1 MAECSINIAN
11 IDWSSTLDNVLN
23 LFTYS
28 PGNPMLFSS
37 GLFWA
42 LFLIFLPVY
51 AMIKHSRTKMMI
63 FTTLFSLFFYYKSGS
78 FAFCLLLFTAVTDW
92 LIALKIHHSKP
103 GLLRKTLLWTS
114 IILSLSIL
122 GYFKYANFFVFNWS
136 MLTNTNFQPLD
147 IILPIGISYYTF
159 RSISYVADVYN
170 GKISPATNLLEY
182 VFFLSFFPALVA
194 GPIVRAEVFLP
205 QLRENKNASK
215 TDIYTGLW
223 LIILGIAKKAIIAD
237 YICQYNDLIF
247 STPTG
252 YSGFETLMGV
262 LGYTAQIYC
271 DFSGYSDMAIGM
283 ALIMGFHIPD
293 NFNFPYKS
301 TSLTEFWRRWHIS
314 LSTWLR
320 DYLYIPLGGNRKGKY
335 RTYINNFI
343 TMLLGGLWHGA
354 AWKFIFWGGMHGAGL
369 AVNKACRPFT
379 SKIDG
384 KLWFTAL
391 SWLIT
396 MATVS
401 FLWIFFR
408 ADSWEDSWSII
419 CNIFT
424 NFSLDYFAP
433 FAKVRYTWLIMMA
446 VVIITHSFTENLY
459 NKITRIFV
467 SSPWIVKL
475 LIFTLV
481 IQLVIEFAGED
492 VPPFIYFQF

>member
-11 IDWSSTLDNVLN
+11 IDWSSTLDNVLH

-37 GLFWA
+37 GLFWV
-42 LFLIFLPVY
+42 LFLIFLPIY

-92 LIALKIHHSKP
+92 VIALKIHSSKS

-122 GYFKYANFFVFNWS
+122 GYFKYANFFIFNWS
-136 MLTNTNFQPLD
+136 LLTSTNFQPLD

-205 QLRENKNASK
+205 QLRENRNASNS
-215 TDIYTGLW
+215 DIYTGLW
-223 LIILGIAKKAIIAD
+223 LVIIGIAKKAIIAD

-247 STPTG
+247 TTPTG
-252 YSGFETLMGV
+252 YSGFETLMGI

-354 AWKFIFWGGMHGAGL
+354 AWKFIFWGAMHPAGL
-369 AVNKACRPFT
+369 AIKKA
-379 SKIDG
+379 
-384 KLWFTAL
+384 
-391 SWLIT
+391 
-396 MATVS
+396 
-401 FLWIFFR
+401 
-408 ADSWEDSWSII
+408 
-419 CNIFT
+419 
-424 NFSLDYFAP
+424 
-433 FAKVRYTWLIMMA
+433 
-446 VVIITHSFTENLY
+446 
-459 NKITRIFV
+459 
-467 SSPWIVKL
+467 
-475 LIFTLV
+475 
-481 IQLVIEFAGED
+481 
-492 VPPFIYFQF
+492 

>member
-1 MAECSINIAN
+1 MAEWSGYIDN
-11 IDWSSTLDNVLN
+11 IDWNGTLDNVLN
-23 LFTYS
+23 LFAYS

-37 GLFWA
+37 GLFWM
-42 LFLIFLPVY
+42 LFLIFMPVY
-51 AMIKHSRTKMMI
+51 AMLKHNRTKMMI

-78 FAFCLLLFTAVTDW
+78 FAFCLLLFTAIVDW
-92 LIALKIHHSKP
+92 IIAQKIQKCKP
-103 GLLRKTLLWTS
+103 GPLRKILLWTS
-114 IILSLSIL
+114 IIVSLSIL
-122 GYFKYANFFVFNWS
+122 GYFKYANFFIFNWS
-136 MLTNTNFQPLD
+136 LLTSTNFQPLD

-159 RSISYVADVYN
+159 RSISYVTDVYN
-170 GKISPATNLLEY
+170 NKISATESFLEY

-205 QLRENKNASK
+205 QLRENRNA
-215 TDIYTGLW
+215 TGTEIYTGLW
-223 LIILGIAKKAIIAD
+223 LIIIGIVKKAIIAD

-283 ALIMGFHIPD
+283 ALIMGFRIPD

-335 RTYINNFI
+335 RTYINNLI

-369 AVNKACRPFT
+369 AINKACRPFT
-379 SKIDG
+379 SKFDG

-408 ADSWEDSWSII
+408 ADSWEDSWSIV

-424 NFSLDYFAP
+424 NFSLDYLIP

-446 VVIITHSFTENLY
+446 IVIITHSLSEDSY

-475 LIFTLV
+475 IIFMLI